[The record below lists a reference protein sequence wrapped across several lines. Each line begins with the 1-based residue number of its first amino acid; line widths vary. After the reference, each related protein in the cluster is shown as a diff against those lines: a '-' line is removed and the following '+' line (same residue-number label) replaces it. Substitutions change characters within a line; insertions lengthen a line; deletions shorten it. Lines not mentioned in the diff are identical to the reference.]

1 MPPRRWHPQTIKRII
16 EARAI
21 FVIDGLTMRMTKL
34 YIAALLATILTGCA
48 NREVLLINDKGE
60 RRYCYEVHDSG
71 IERFAASEHFNKCL
85 NDAGTAGFQR
95 Q

>member
-1 MPPRRWHPQTIKRII
+1 MK
-16 EARAI
+16 
-21 FVIDGLTMRMTKL
+21 MTKL
-34 YIAALLATILTGCA
+34 FIAAFLITTLTACA

-71 IERFAASEHFNKCL
+71 IERFTAGEQFNKCL
-85 NDAGTAGFQR
+85 NEAGTAGFQR